1 VSLRIDD
8 IQTVLFT
15 IKDITEYL
23 TDKDKIRDSV
33 NKCDKAV
40 LHKQILQELVNDD
53 VFLEKLY
60 LRLWKEY
67 YNIKNI
73 QVQTK
78 LGDKLLQNTSF
89 GERCGIVISII
100 LIAGTNPI
108 VFDQPEDN
116 LDGKFISNVLVPL
129 IKKRKLCRQVILI
142 TRNANIVISGDAEL
156 IHILEQD
163 KSERK
168 TKISPASI
176 ENTKYRDN
184 YIWILDG
191 GKEAFEKRERKYGF
205 KL

>member
-1 VSLRIDD
+1 MFCPVFVQNLRYKNRFLKVTEDIEKELKGLPFFDKEIKFTPKINEQFLRKSAVEFVKNNNPSKVSLRIDD

-89 GERCGIVISII
+89 GV
-100 LIAGTNPI
+100 
-108 VFDQPEDN
+108 
-116 LDGKFISNVLVPL
+116 
-129 IKKRKLCRQVILI
+129 
-142 TRNANIVISGDAEL
+142 
-156 IHILEQD
+156 
-163 KSERK
+163 
-168 TKISPASI
+168 
-176 ENTKYRDN
+176 
-184 YIWILDG
+184 
-191 GKEAFEKRERKYGF
+191 
-205 KL
+205 